1 MIESIA
7 SPSLASNYS
16 IESSTRSASQ
26 TAKQRGDSSR
36 SNASSAAA
44 TLTPEQQRQVQ
55 QLKET
60 DRKVRAH
67 EQAHLSVGSDLV
79 RGGATFSYQ
88 TGPDDQRYAVSGE
101 VSIDASPGRTPEE
114 TIPKAQHIRAAALA
128 PADPSA
134 QDQNVA
140 ATASQMETN
149 ARMELA
155 AQQRED
161 AGVSMSASE
170 TASEPGSGSKQ
181 NGTRLYQAVA
191 QAGTNSA
198 GVGGWLDSF
207 A

>member
-26 TAKQRGDSSR
+26 TARQKGDSSR
-36 SNASSAAA
+36 SNASSAAVA
-44 TLTPEQQRQVQ
+44 LTPEQQQQVQ
-55 QLKET
+55 QLRET

-67 EQAHLSVGSDLV
+67 EQAHLSVGGDLV

-161 AGVSMSASE
+161 AGVSTSASE

-181 NGTRLYQAVA
+181 NGARLYQAVA
-191 QAGTNSA
+191 QAGTSSA
-198 GVGGWLDSF
+198 GVGGWLNSF

>member
-7 SPSLASNYS
+7 SPSIASNYS

-26 TAKQRGDSSR
+26 TAKQKGDASP
-36 SNASSAAA
+36 SNASSAAP
-44 TLTPEQQRQVQ
+44 TEVLTAEQQRQVQ
-55 QLKET
+55 LLKET

-67 EQAHLSVGSDLV
+67 EQAHVSVGADLV

-101 VSIDASPGRTPEE
+101 VSIDASPGRTAAE

-128 PADPSA
+128 PVDPSA

-140 ATASQMETN
+140 AKASVMETN
-149 ARMELA
+149 ARIELA
-155 AQQRED
+155 AQQQED
-161 AGVSMSASE
+161 SSNPSSASE
-170 TASEPGSGSKQ
+170 KGSEQS
-181 NGTRLYQAVA
+181 GTRLYQAVA

-198 GVGGWLDSF
+198 GLGGWLNSF

>member
-7 SPSLASNYS
+7 SPSIASNYS

-26 TAKQRGDSSR
+26 TAKRKGDASP
-36 SNASSAAA
+36 SNASSAAP
-44 TLTPEQQRQVQ
+44 TEVLTAEQQRQVQ

-67 EQAHLSVGSDLV
+67 EQAHVSVGADLV

-101 VSIDASPGRTPEE
+101 VSIDASPGRTPAE

-128 PADPSA
+128 PVDPSA

-140 ATASQMETN
+140 AKASVMETN
-149 ARMELA
+149 ARIELA
-155 AQQRED
+155 SRQQE
-161 AGVSMSASE
+161 ASNNTTSASE
-170 TASEPGSGSKQ
+170 KG
-181 NGTRLYQAVA
+181 
-191 QAGTNSA
+191 
-198 GVGGWLDSF
+198 
-207 A
+207 

>member
-26 TAKQRGDSSR
+26 TAKQKGDASR
-36 SNASSAAA
+36 SSASSATAVEA
-44 TLTPEQQRQVQ
+44 LTPEQQRQVQ

-67 EQAHLSVGSDLV
+67 EQAHVSVGADLV

-101 VSIDASPGRTPEE
+101 VSIDASPGRTAAE

-128 PADPSA
+128 PVDPSA

-140 ATASQMETN
+140 AKASVMETN
-149 ARMELA
+149 ARIELA
-155 AQQRED
+155 AQQEED
-161 AGVSMSASE
+161 SSNTSSASE
-170 TASEPGSGSKQ
+170 KGSEQS
-181 NGTRLYQAVA
+181 GTRLYQAVA

-198 GVGGWLDSF
+198 GVGGWLNSF

>member
-198 GVGGWLDSF
+198 GVGGWINSF

>member
-7 SPSLASNYS
+7 NPSLASNYS

-149 ARMELA
+149 ARIELA
-155 AQQRED
+155 AQQREG
-161 AGVSMSASE
+161 AGVSTSASE
-170 TASEPGSGSKQ
+170 TAGEPGSGSKQ
-181 NGTRLYQAVA
+181 NGARLYQAVA
-191 QAGTNSA
+191 QAGTSSA
-198 GVGGWLDSF
+198 GVGGWLNSF

>member
-149 ARMELA
+149 ARIELA

-161 AGVSMSASE
+161 AGVSTSASE

-181 NGTRLYQAVA
+181 NGARLYQAVA
-191 QAGTNSA
+191 QAGTSSA
-198 GVGGWLDSF
+198 GVGGWLNSF